1 MIHLCHIFD
10 VTRQKNLTFGK
21 KDPTFGKKDP
31 TFGKKDPTFGRKD
44 PTIDGFYSLTRR
56 KTAMSGRKSKNTVK
70 RAHTHCIAIVGRDA
84 AK

>member
-21 KDPTFGKKDP
+21 KDPTFGR
-31 TFGKKDPTFGRKD
+31 KDPTFGRKD
-44 PTIDGFYSLTRR
+44 LTFDGIYSLTRR
-56 KTAMSGRKSKNTVK
+56 RTAISGRKSKNTVR